1 MIENQQTLWYPLR
14 LLSLYRVL
22 VAIALIA
29 LAPTQFTFNMLGG
42 DTPLLY
48 TAAASSYMLLALF
61 WLVTCRYFQQAFL
74 VQLYFQFITDLSL
87 ITLMMHASGGLQSGL
102 GILLVVSITGSCMLV
117 RGITPYF
124 LASIATLTI
133 LGDSLYMGLFSSF
146 SKNSYSSASA
156 LGVAF
161 FGVAFL
167 TSLLSRR
174 VEESEAIASERTI
187 ALSNLE
193 QLNELIVNQFQNGI
207 IVVDS
212 YNRIQ
217 LINQTATELLN
228 HQCKTHALLHHL
240 SEELNNSL
248 ELWQSHPEQAA
259 AKIAHPGSAYEIQPN
274 FQRLAAGAGA
284 TLITLTDISDLSK
297 ELQDQKLASLGRLT
311 ASIAH
316 EIRNPLSAINHA
328 AQLLDE
334 SDEINDA
341 DSRLT
346 NIITQQSVRLNS
358 MVENIMQLSR
368 KNKSVPEKI
377 QLDSWLGAF
386 RIEFCS
392 ETGLS
397 SKNLLLNIHS
407 PHQIIDFDASQLHQV
422 LWNLCANSMK
432 YGRNAQGECS
442 IHIDCKQSP
451 NGERI
456 LDIYDEGA
464 GINRDIADHIFEPF
478 YTTSSAS
485 SGLGLYI
492 SHELCAFNH
501 ARLSYVYNDQ
511 SAGCFR
517 LTLPK
522 P

>member
-1 MIENQQTLWYPLR
+1 
-14 LLSLYRVL
+14 
-22 VAIALIA
+22 
-29 LAPTQFTFNMLGG
+29 MLGG
-42 DTPLLY
+42 DAPVLY
-48 TAAASSYMLLALF
+48 TAAASSYALLALF
-61 WLVTCRYFQQAFL
+61 WLITCRYFQQAFL

-102 GILLVVSITGSCMLV
+102 GILLVVSITGNCMLV

-124 LASIATLTI
+124 LAALATITI

-161 FGVAFL
+161 FGVALL

-174 VEESEAIASERTI
+174 LEESEALSSQRNI

-193 QLNELIVNQFQNGI
+193 QLNELIVNQFQNGV

-212 YNRIQ
+212 HNRIQ
-217 LINQTATELLN
+217 LINQTATDLLSHECEEN
-228 HQCKTHALLHHL
+228 ALLHHL
-240 SEELNNSL
+240 SEELNYSL
-248 ELWQSHPEQAA
+248 ELWQNQPQQNVL
-259 AKIAHPGSAYEIQPN
+259 KISHPGSAYEIQPN
-274 FQRLAAGAGA
+274 YQKLDSGAGE
-284 TLITLTDISDLSK
+284 TLITLTDISDISK

-334 SDEINDA
+334 SVTINDA

-346 NIITQQSVRLNS
+346 HIITQQSQRLNS

-368 KNKSVPEKI
+368 KNKAVPEKI

-392 ETGLS
+392 ETGLPG
-397 SKNLLLNIHS
+397 KQLLLNIYN
-407 PHQIIDFDASQLHQV
+407 PHQVVDFDASQLHQV

-432 YGRNAQGECS
+432 YGCNPEGECT
-442 IHIDCKQSP
+442 IHIDCNKTES
-451 NGERI
+451 GERY
-456 LDIYDEGA
+456 LEVYDDGT
-464 GINRDIADHIFEPF
+464 GINKDIADHIFEPF
-478 YTTSSAS
+478 YTTSSTS

-501 ARLSYVYNDQ
+501 TRLSYVYNEH
-511 SAGCFR
+511 SAGRFR
-517 LTLPK
+517 LSLPK
-522 P
+522 Q